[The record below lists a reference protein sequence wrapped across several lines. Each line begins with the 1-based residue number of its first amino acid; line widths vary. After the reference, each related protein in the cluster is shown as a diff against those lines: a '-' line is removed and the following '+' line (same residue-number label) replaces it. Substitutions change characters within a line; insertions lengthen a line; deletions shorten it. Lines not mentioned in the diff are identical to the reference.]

1 MTCSKVSKSVH
12 LRFLIEFGNYPV
24 YVKNYTLLKYFFSK
38 YLNVLLKVEGKT
50 LTIVCTYRVKQFTNL
65 KQFLSLKDLPFFSIK
80 TVFLSCVVQNL
91 ELLR

>member
-38 YLNVLLKVEGKT
+38 YLAQLSMFYSKLREILT
-50 LTIVCTYRVKQFTNL
+50 LTIVCTYRVKQFTN
-65 KQFLSLKDLPFFSIK
+65 LKDLPFFSIK